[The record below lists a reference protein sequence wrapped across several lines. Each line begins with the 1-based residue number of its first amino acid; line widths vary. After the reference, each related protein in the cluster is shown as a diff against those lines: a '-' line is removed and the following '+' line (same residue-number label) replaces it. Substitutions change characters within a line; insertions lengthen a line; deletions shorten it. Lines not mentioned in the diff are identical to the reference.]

1 MIFSRKKYLNFG
13 EMFMEME
20 LKKTRKRINRLN
32 ELSGTEWIK
41 FTKTWFIHRPA
52 PRENA
57 KLLHP
62 AAFPESLI
70 KEFIFFPVC
79 RD

>member
-1 MIFSRKKYLNFG
+1 
-13 EMFMEME
+13 MELE
-20 LKKTRKRINRLN
+20 LKKTRKPVNRLN

-52 PRENA
+52 PRGNA

-62 AAFPESLI
+62 AAFPESLV
-70 KEFIFFPVC
+70 KKFIYFLTC
-79 RD
+79 GD

>member
-1 MIFSRKKYLNFG
+1 
-13 EMFMEME
+13 MEME
-20 LKKTRKRINRLN
+20 LKKTGKLTNRLN

-62 AAFPESLI
+62 AAFPESSIEESISFLM
-70 KEFIFFPVC
+70 C
-79 RD
+79 GD